1 MIRILSISP
10 AVTDACSFYRAGGVF
25 PHLEKMIDDLIVHHV
40 QWDRTVLHW
49 QELIR
54 YDLVYMQRP
63 FEAQAVSLAKYL
75 KDLRIPLWVDFD
87 DNLLTLTPDNDK
99 FRLYDDV
106 VRGNI
111 VQIMQ
116 HASVVTVTTHELKR
130 QFDQYN
136 KDVRVIPN
144 AFNDFIFKERIIRP
158 GRAQMIL
165 WRGGNSHIKDVMLY
179 TEVFEKAMA
188 EFKDWHFLFVGMQP
202 WFLNGSMNLYEMPAK
217 DVIHYFT
224 NMKEILPALVTV
236 PLDDTIFNRCKSNI
250 AYVEASYF
258 GAVTLAPAWEE
269 WKDLP
274 GILTY
279 TDNASFYEGIRKI
292 ATLEVNAAEQGL
304 LAWNYVRENLGLKK
318 INVKRIELIN
328 ELL

>member
-1 MIRILSISP
+1 MIRILSITPS
-10 AVTDACSFYRAGGVF
+10 VTDACSFYRSGGIF
-25 PHLEKMIDDLIVHHV
+25 PHLEKMIDNLVVHHV
-40 QWDRTVLHW
+40 QWDRTLLHW

-63 FEAQAVSLAKYL
+63 FESQAVSLSKYL

-87 DNLLTLTPDNDK
+87 DNLLALTPDNEK
-99 FRLYDDV
+99 YRLYDDK
-106 VRGNI
+106 VREYI
-111 VQIMQ
+111 VQVMQ
-116 HASVVTVTTHELKR
+116 NADVVTVTTAELQR
-130 QFDQYN
+130 QFQQYN

-144 AFNDFIFKERIIRP
+144 AFNDFIFKERMIRP
-158 GRAQMIL
+158 GRAQMIM
-165 WRGGNSHIKDVMLY
+165 WRGGNSHIKDVMLF

-188 EFKDWHFLFVGMQP
+188 EYKDWHFLFMGMET
-202 WFLNGSMNLYEMPAK
+202 WFLNGSMNLYEWPAK

-224 NMKEILPALVTV
+224 NVKEILPALLTV
-236 PLDDTIFNRCKSNI
+236 PLNDTIFNRCKSNI
-250 AYVEASYF
+250 AYIEASYF
-258 GAVTLAPAWEE
+258 GAMTLAPAWEE

-279 TDNASFYEGIRKI
+279 TDPASFLEGIRTVAAVRI
-292 ATLEVNAAEQGL
+292 NPAEQGL